1 MTQNQSGKEMKATL
15 LLCCS
20 VPNQAVFET
29 ILTYQLQPESL
40 LTFPTT
46 SGYEILF
53 PLKSRVIEPFLE

>member
-1 MTQNQSGKEMKATL
+1 MKDTL
-15 LLCCS
+15 LLCWI
-20 VPNQAVFET
+20 VPNLAVFET

-53 PLKSRVIEPFLE
+53 PLKSRVIELFLE